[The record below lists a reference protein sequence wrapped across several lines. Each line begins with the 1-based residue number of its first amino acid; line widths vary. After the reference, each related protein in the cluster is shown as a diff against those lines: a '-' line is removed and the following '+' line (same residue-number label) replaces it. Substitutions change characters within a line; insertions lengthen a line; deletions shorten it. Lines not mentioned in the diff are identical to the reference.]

1 MTKKRDRRQTPISTS
16 LADGKQSNMFDYL
29 SEAALPDSVELKA
42 DTASVLN
49 GEGTSKDTARII
61 SKQNQKEK
69 RKLTKNNYRVPVLNP
84 DGTPAM
90 PTTSKRANK
99 WIKEGKAKKVKNK
112 LGIFQVQLLKEPSG
126 RDKQEIVMTVDP
138 GSAFTGVSV
147 CSKKAILYGCTL
159 ELPGYKKGSLS

>member
-99 WIKEGKAKKVKNK
+99 
-112 LGIFQVQLLKEPSG
+112 
-126 RDKQEIVMTVDP
+126 
-138 GSAFTGVSV
+138 
-147 CSKKAILYGCTL
+147 Y
-159 ELPGYKKGSLS
+159 LS